1 MDGVQVME
9 FQKEYSDIDLMMQKE
24 VPKFYD
30 YLILNLYAFETA
42 HGFKVKKIG
51 KTTRKGTKVTYE
63 AFRSQEDLEEY
74 KKFIINKVKEFN
86 EKWRSDV
93 KVEW

>member
-1 MDGVQVME
+1 MDGVQVMG
-9 FQKEYSDIDLMMQKE
+9 FQKEYPSVNLKMQKE
-24 VPKFYD
+24 TPKFYD
-30 YLILNLYAFETA
+30 YAILNLHAFETE

-63 AFRSQEDLEEY
+63 AFKSQEDSEEY
-74 KKFIINKVKEFN
+74 RKFLINKVKEFN

-93 KVEW
+93 KVE